1 MSDIIGLIEPCDTM
15 SGKDNKIDAI
25 NTRKYKKPLHDNQ
38 VKQKQINHPSK
49 NIVSAFAGQNV

>member
-1 MSDIIGLIEPCDTM
+1 M
-15 SGKDNKIDAI
+15 SGDDNKIDAI